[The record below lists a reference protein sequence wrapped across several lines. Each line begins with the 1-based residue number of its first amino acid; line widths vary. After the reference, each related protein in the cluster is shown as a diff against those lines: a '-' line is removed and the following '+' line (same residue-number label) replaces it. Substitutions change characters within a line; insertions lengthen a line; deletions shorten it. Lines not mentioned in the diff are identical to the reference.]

1 MTGASLMSMSGIDE
15 IGQLLSNFDASLPV
29 AGPLLSNSFRT
40 SACHRTPDAVQ
51 DSTSGIRGA
60 TPPPAG

>member
-40 SACHRTPDAVQ
+40 SACRRTPDAAQVI
-51 DSTSGIRGA
+51 SGIRGA